1 MSNIKTIAFLNPT
14 TVATT
19 PTMTQIA
26 KPTLPNTKFKPVS
39 KPFTQEAPSFKT
51 ISMNPTPPPP
61 TPTIEKLVPKTVVP
75 SPKEPTMTEYLPLL
89 GLVIIG
95 GFVMSRN

>member
-51 ISMNPTPPPP
+51 ISMNPT
-61 TPTIEKLVPKTVVP
+61 TPTIQPIEKIVPKTVVP
-75 SPKEPTMTEYLPLL
+75 SPKEITMTEYLPLL